1 MIDDV
6 EKTDVMAETPPAVGK
21 TAVVASCWS
30 STQAKKHALKTLS
43 LLSQWWNRISY
54 SHCQW
59 HLVILYSEARE
70 RRRCQAQAKRRSNK
84 AVQHALDHLFVGHW
98 TGRSILHPHSISKG
112 VPLQYVI
119 FKEPWPWMGW
129 EDISWVVV
137 SPQSGTVVIWGLSEC
152 FTTIAR
158 YSNNTENNNTAA
170 NDNLPS
176 GFGQLLAGE
185 PENSPGPTS
194 FLQVSC
200 SFPGFIV
207 SPS

>member
-1 MIDDV
+1 
-6 EKTDVMAETPPAVGK
+6 
-21 TAVVASCWS
+21 
-30 STQAKKHALKTLS
+30 
-43 LLSQWWNRISY
+43 
-54 SHCQW
+54 
-59 HLVILYSEARE
+59 
-70 RRRCQAQAKRRSNK
+70 
-84 AVQHALDHLFVGHW
+84 
-98 TGRSILHPHSISKG
+98 
-112 VPLQYVI
+112 
-119 FKEPWPWMGW
+119 MGW

-176 GFGQLLAGE
+176 GFGQLLAGK

-207 SPS
+207 SPSQALSDGGANKNLSAPPEGANKQSLPSLGPVLGKVKPILEMPRFRKRQLLEVLPIFLCESILYRSTKV